1 MAAPLRPRLFIGSSS
16 GGQSLADVFLVGLD
30 DVATVTSW
38 RDGQPAPSAREFDAA
53 TFILCDRPAHSVLL
67 RLGVFLGTLGRER
80 IMVCPAV
87 PDVQIPAELADLTL
101 PAHPAAVREHLAL
114 LAAPSLHPAAGKSAR
129 RRRRSLGT
137 AHSAKPEQSLRIA
150 DISLTGALLETFGEI
165 PEHHILGLELALGCA
180 ERVRVTAEVVRI
192 QHPQWGRV
200 GGVGVRFVRFEG
212 NSQEILARYLAAAE
226 ASEPTTA

>member
-1 MAAPLRPRLFIGSSS
+1 MAEPERPRLFIGSSS
-16 GGQSLADVFLVGLD
+16 GGRSLAEVFLVGLD

-38 RDGQPAPSAREFDAA
+38 CDGQPAPSAREFDAA
-53 TFILCDRPAHSVLL
+53 AFILCHRPAPSILL
-67 RLGVFLGTLGRER
+67 RLGVFLGTLGRDR
-80 IMVCPAV
+80 IVVCPAV
-87 PDVQIPAELADLTL
+87 PGVQIPAELVDLTI
-101 PAHPAAVREHLAL
+101 PGHPASVREHLARV
-114 LAAPSLHPAAGKSAR
+114 AAPSSQPATGSPAR

-137 AHSAKPEQSLRIA
+137 AHSARPEQSLRIA

-165 PEHHILGLELALGCA
+165 PERHVLDLELALGCP

-200 GGVGVRFVRFEG
+200 GGVGVRFVRFEDG
-212 NSQEILARYLAAAE
+212 SKETLARYLEEAE